1 MREFIL
7 ATESNNDM
15 SQDFLQKHN
24 VLVIPHYYTVEEEIF
39 GDGKELTIPQ
49 FYEEMR
55 AGKKAGTMASNPAVI
70 LEKFTEV
77 AKEGKDI
84 LFVSFSSELS
94 GGYNNICVGA
104 RTVMED
110 YPEMQIKV
118 IDTLSASLCEGIL
131 LQKAARMREEGKSLE
146 DTVAELEKMV
156 PHLAI
161 QFTVENLDYLFRGGR
176 LSKTSAVLGNMMS
189 LKPILYVTEEG
200 KLVALSKVRGRK
212 KSISTLVDNMEERI
226 GSYQDKQMFIGI
238 LHGDCEEDAVY
249 LRDLVK
255 ERFGYGD
262 EKFLIR
268 PIGPSIGAH
277 SGPGTLGVAFLA
289 DRR

>member
-146 DTVAELEKMV
+146 DTAAELEKMV

-212 KSISTLVDNMEERI
+212 KSISTLVDNMEERM

-289 DRR
+289 DKR

>member
-110 YPEMQIKV
+110 YPEMKIKV

-212 KSISTLVDNMEERI
+212 KSISTLVDNMEERM

>member
-1 MREFIL
+1 M
-7 ATESNNDM
+7 
-15 SQDFLQKHN
+15 
-24 VLVIPHYYTVEEEIF
+24 Y

-49 FYEEMR
+49 FYNEMR

-84 LFVSFSSELS
+84 LFISFSSELS

-104 RTVMED
+104 RTVMEE

-118 IDTLSASLCEGIL
+118 IDTLSASLCEGVL
-131 LQKAARMREEGKSLE
+131 LQKAAEMRKEGKSLE
-146 DTVAELEKMV
+146 ETAEELERMV

-176 LSKTSAVLGNMMS
+176 LSKTSAVLGNMMN

-200 KLVALSKVRGRK
+200 KLVALCKVRGRK

-226 GSYQDKQMFIGI
+226 GSYREKQVFIGI
-238 LHGDCEEDAVY
+238 LHGDCEEDAMY

-255 ERFGYGD
+255 ERFGYENED
-262 EKFLIR
+262 FLIR

-289 DRR
+289 DIR

>member
-146 DTVAELEKMV
+146 DTAAELEKMV

>member
-49 FYEEMR
+49 FYEELR

-131 LQKAARMREEGKSLE
+131 LQKAAGMREEGKSLE

-212 KSISTLVDNMEERI
+212 KSISM
-226 GSYQDKQMFIGI
+226 
-238 LHGDCEEDAVY
+238 C
-249 LRDLVK
+249 
-255 ERFGYGD
+255 
-262 EKFLIR
+262 
-268 PIGPSIGAH
+268 
-277 SGPGTLGVAFLA
+277 
-289 DRR
+289 

>member
-15 SQDFLQKHN
+15 SREFLQQHN
-24 VLVIPHYYTVEEEIF
+24 VLVIPHYYTVEEEMY
-39 GDGKELTIPQ
+39 GDGKELTIPA
-49 FYEEMR
+49 FYQEMR
-55 AGKKAGTMASNPAVI
+55 DGKKAGTMASNPAVI

-77 AKEGKDI
+77 AESGKDI
-84 LFVSFSSELS
+84 LFISFSSELS

-104 RTVMED
+104 RSVMED

-118 IDTLSASLCEGIL
+118 IDTLSASLCEGML
-131 LQKAARMREEGKSLE
+131 LQKAAEMKKEGKSLE
-146 DTVAELEKMV
+146 ETAAELEKMV

-176 LSKTSAVLGNMMS
+176 LSKTSAVLGNMMN

-226 GSYQDKQMFIGI
+226 GSYREKQIFIGI
-238 LHGDCEEDAVY
+238 LHGDCEEDAIY

-255 ERFGYGD
+255 ERLGYAD
-262 EKFLIR
+262 EKFIMR

-289 DRR
+289 DHR

>member
-15 SQDFLQKHN
+15 SEEFLKKHN
-24 VLVIPHYYTVEEEIF
+24 ILVIPHYYTVEEEMY
-39 GDGKELTIPQ
+39 GDGKELSNHD

-55 AGKKAGTMASNPAVI
+55 SGKKAGTMASNPAVI

-77 AKEGKDI
+77 AEAGKDI
-84 LFVSFSSELS
+84 LFISFSSELS

-104 RTVMED
+104 KSVMEEH
-110 YPEMQIKV
+110 PEMQIRV
-118 IDTLSASLCEGIL
+118 VDTLSASLCEGIL
-131 LQKAARMREEGKSLE
+131 LQKAAQLRGEGKSLSE
-146 DTVAELEKMV
+146 TADELEKLV
-156 PHLAI
+156 PNLAI

-176 LSKTSAVLGNMMS
+176 LSKTSAVLGNMMN
-189 LKPILYVTEEG
+189 LKPILYVTDEG

-226 GSYQDKQMFIGI
+226 GSYKDKQVFIGI
-238 LHGDCEEDAVY
+238 LHGDCEEDAMY
-249 LRDLVK
+249 LQDLVK
-255 ERFGYGD
+255 ERFGYENED
-262 EKFLIR
+262 FLIR

-277 SGPGTLGVAFLA
+277 SGPGTLGIAFLA
-289 DRR
+289 DKR

>member
-146 DTVAELEKMV
+146 DTAAELEKMV

-212 KSISTLVDNMEERI
+212 KSISTLVDNMEERM